1 MLILLFAVV
10 LLLFAVVVSC
20 SPWWSPVRRGGS
32 PVRHGAS
39 RVRRGGGDDDRSP
52 SPSTTLCKSRGRMQ
66 TPSAAAKSDSPP
78 RGRTMTRS
86 ASRAALRGG
95 SPKAADNV
103 KIVAAS
109 AAAHYQPLDAKHPD
123 SVRAQ
128 SVSRGYSD
136 SSPDFSSSRLV
147 RASARV
153 KSVERN
159 NGSGDVGN
167 RRRSERISSRAP
179 STKPNARGV
188 QVKPRGRSAARSV
201 ESSGCATP
209 QTPTDWNSPTSPRN
223 TDEVPSQARSHLQRN
238 SELFTRGE

>member
-1 MLILLFAVV
+1 MVMTRSRNGSRNPSHSAFPV
-10 LLLFAVVVSC
+10 L
-20 SPWWSPVRRGGS
+20 RGN
-32 PVRHGAS
+32 
-39 RVRRGGGDDDRSP
+39 DDRSP
-52 SPSTTLCKSRGRMQ
+52 FPPPLLTSRVRMQ
-66 TPSAAAKSDSPP
+66 TPPAAKKSAAKSDSPP

-86 ASRAALRGG
+86 ASRGASRGSSPQAAVYAR
-95 SPKAADNV
+95 ADADKV
-103 KIVAAS
+103 KIAAAA

-159 NGSGDVGN
+159 NGSWDVGN